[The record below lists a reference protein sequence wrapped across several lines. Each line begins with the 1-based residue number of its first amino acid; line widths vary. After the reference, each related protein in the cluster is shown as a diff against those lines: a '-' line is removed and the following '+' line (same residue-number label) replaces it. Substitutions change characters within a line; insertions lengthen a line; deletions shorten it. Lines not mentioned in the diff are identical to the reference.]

1 MSQDIN
7 DIHWTATDRAHDEAV
22 IASAGLSIRQ
32 RKLLALMNTPVT
44 AAKLAEAAKLPAA
57 EIESSLKRFKS
68 LGLAV
73 NDEVVPPAPLQ
84 ARPSTFAPMNATTTT
99 VTVNTTSTIAPK
111 VVTVDHSMRA
121 SAPMPEK
128 SKLPL
133 IAGGVAVGVLALA
146 GWFLSRPSTPAP
158 GASAPAAGATV
169 ATPVPAAPAPAEP
182 APVASVTAPI
192 PAPAPAVPTNP
203 LTPREIAAEK
213 AATEKTARDA
223 AKVAAD
229 AAKAAAAQKANPTAA
244 ATPAPTPVAAPA
256 AAPVATPAPVPVAPA
271 PTSAPV
277 AAAPTPTPT
286 PAIAAPTPAP
296 VAAAPPAAARPAPA
310 APREAKL
317 LERVEPAFPRG
328 AEVDSGTIRAR
339 LTVNGNGAVTGVEIT
354 EATPPRVF
362 DRAVRAALL
371 QWKYEAI
378 GETSTKLV
386 EISFKR

>member
-32 RKLLALMNTPVT
+32 RKLLALLNTPVT
-44 AAKLAEAAKLPAA
+44 AAKLAEAAKLPSA

-73 NDEVVPPAPLQ
+73 NDEVVPPSPLQ

-121 SAPMPEK
+121 SAPVPEK

-133 IAGGVAVGVLALA
+133 IAGGVAAGALALL
-146 GWFLSRPSTPAP
+146 GWLLARPNTPAP
-158 GASAPAAGATV
+158 GASAPPAGATV
-169 ATPVPAAPAPAEP
+169 ATPTPVPAAPAPAEP
-182 APVASVTAPI
+182 APVTSATAPI
-192 PAPAPAVPTNP
+192 AAPAPAPAVPTNP

-256 AAPVATPAPVPVAPA
+256 AAPVATAAPVPVTPA

-277 AAAPTPTPT
+277 AAAPTP
-286 PAIAAPTPAP
+286 AVAAPTPAP
-296 VAAAPPAAARPAPA
+296 VAAAPPAAARPTPA

-328 AEVDSGTIRAR
+328 AEVDSGNIRAR